1 MLIEMTTDP
10 VRGHLQA
17 LLRITGPPNAQI
29 ELEIKLIGAGGASTE
44 RAMAKV
50 SRIIDDLRFCGVSA
64 GSCAACA
71 RHQLNAMVRYCEGQA
86 ELSACKFSAILR
98 LQGKQERTSTG
109 PQLMPRVAT
118 EHLGACA
125 AAMGG

>member
-17 LLRITGPPNAQI
+17 LLRITELPNAQI
-29 ELEIKLIGAGGASTE
+29 ELEIKLVGASGASTE
-44 RAMAKV
+44 RAMAEV

-71 RHQLNAMVRYCEGQA
+71 RHQLNAMIRYCESQA
-86 ELSACKFSAILR
+86 ELSACKLSAVVRLR
-98 LQGKQERTSTG
+98 GKQERATIG
-109 PQLMPRVAT
+109 PTRRLVADSSD
-118 EHLGACA
+118 LDGARA
-125 AAMGG
+125 FT